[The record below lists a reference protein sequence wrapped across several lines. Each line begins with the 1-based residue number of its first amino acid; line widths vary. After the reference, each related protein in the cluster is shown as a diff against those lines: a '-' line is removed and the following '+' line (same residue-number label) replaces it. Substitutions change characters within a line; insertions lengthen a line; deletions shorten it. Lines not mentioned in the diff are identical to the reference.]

1 MTRAGIPP
9 RPPATQNEKDALL
22 HLAGSN
28 EEAGFAERFQHFL
41 ITRQQEAGPEG
52 GQLWHMRPARPEEQR
67 CQRLCQRLLT
77 ALALRALLQEVRCS
91 WSRCAGRMGG
101 ASCQALR
108 VDAYAWCQALL
119 ASHDQGGWL
128 HHIVLRAML
137 SITQG
142 ATEEGVRQEF
152 GYGDL
157 GRAFADM
164 RVGGDGAVVM
174 HDAGAAPAVAMH
186 DAAPAGHLC
195 VLPL

>member
-1 MTRAGIPP
+1 MPGGC
-9 RPPATQNEKDALL
+9 AL
-22 HLAGSN
+22 
-28 EEAGFAERFQHFL
+28 
-41 ITRQQEAGPEG
+41 G
-52 GQLWHMRPARPEEQR
+52 GWVGHHAKH
-67 CQRLCQRLLT
+67 
-77 ALALRALLQEVRCS
+77 
-91 WSRCAGRMGG
+91 
-101 ASCQALR
+101 R

-164 RVGGDGAVVM
+164 RVGGDE
-174 HDAGAAPAVAMH
+174 AVAMH